1 MPRNKINRRTGHF
14 HPCMNPL
21 LPLWGPWGPLGSA
34 WNKCA
39 RKARRLTQLPC
50 WGTWRWR
57 YAWLAR
63 HCGRPQTEDACC
75 GWRNSWATL
84 KRPPLSWRKRRV
96 PPRRV
101 VRSCSDEP
109 SWSDSIVGPRARSRL
124 RWLNQYWGLRS
135 QRSCAEMAN
144 HASLSPFEARPPAK
158 GSAAVGGAG
167 AEVSGSPKETT
178 DRDKRQPR
186 QLVAEDGAVPVE
198 DTTGMSPLISLSQS
212 LPQPT
217 VSVPQEPVSRVTKQ
231 LTLPELK
238 PWDEVKMLPWE
249 PGDLAGGPVGGC
261 LQKYLKNWEVVTRD
275 PEILQ
280 MVQGVRIQFAQMPML
295 TGPKQVGP
303 RFSQGESQA
312 LEVEVQKLIEKR
324 AIEMVV
330 SAGPGF
336 YGHLFLRA
344 KKDGSMRPVFNLKP
358 LNAYVTYQHFK
369 MEGMAMATSMI
380 EQDDWFCKIDL
391 KDAYFA
397 IPIHPD
403 HRKYLRFIWK
413 GQVYQFRVL
422 PFGLASGPRIFTKL
436 LKPAIA
442 LLRRVGVRMVQY
454 LDDYMLMNQNCD
466 AARRDRDTTLFV
478 LMKLG
483 FIINWPKSELDLTHT
498 LEFLGLLV
506 NSVDMTLALP
516 RNKVQDIRERC
527 IEMMHSHTVTVRR
540 LAKLVGKL
548 TATVLA
554 VVPGPLFCRELQM
567 LRTKGL
573 LKSQQNY
580 EAWVTLTPECKA
592 ELMWWAESLEHHN
605 GQSFIVTS
613 PDLVITTDASK
624 TGWGAVMEEVKT
636 QGAWSEEESQQHIN
650 VLELRAA
657 KFAVMAF
664 TKHRSHSH
672 VHLRMDNVTA
682 VAYVNKKG
690 GTRSSLVLQETK
702 EIWQYCL
709 AKKITLT
716 AEHLPGRLNMEADFQ
731 SRYLQDNSCWKLD
744 PQLFKMLNQQWGQ
757 LHIDLFADRLTT
769 QLPTCVS
776 WKPDPGALMTDAFS
790 CEWRGKMMYA
800 FPPFCLINRCLA
812 KLAKDQG
819 EMVLITPTWH
829 TQAWYPQLLTKLCDT
844 PILLPP
850 SDRLLTSPG
859 GEVHPLVKMGQ
870 LQLAAWRI
878 SGKKDQTEL
887 FRKTL
892 PPCCSDLDGMEPGKL
907 TSTPGRSG
915 LAGVMK
921 GRQILFRPLWKWLP
935 TSWQSGSNRAD

>member
-1 MPRNKINRRTGHF
+1 M
-14 HPCMNPL
+14 
-21 LPLWGPWGPLGSA
+21 GPWGPPGSV

-39 RKARRLTQLPC
+39 RKALRPTQLPC
-50 WGTWRWR
+50 WGMLRWR
-57 YAWLAR
+57 YACLAR

-75 GWRNSWATL
+75 GCRNSWATS
-84 KRPPLSWRKRRV
+84 KRPPLSWRKRRA

-124 RWLNQYWGLRS
+124 RWLNRYWGLQSR
-135 QRSCAEMAN
+135 RSCTEMPN

-167 AEVSGSPKETT
+167 AEVSGSPKETR
-178 DRDKRQPR
+178 DRDKRQQ
-186 QLVAEDGAVPVE
+186 QLVAEDGVVPVE

-212 LPQPT
+212 FPEPT
-217 VSVPQEPVSRVTKQ
+217 VSVPQEPVSRLTKQ
-231 LTLPELK
+231 LALLGLK

-249 PGDLAGGPVGGC
+249 PVDLACGPVGGC
-261 LQKYLKNWEVVTRD
+261 LQKYLKNWEVVTSD

-303 RFSQGESQA
+303 RFSQGESRA

-403 HRKYLRFIWK
+403 HRKYLRFCE

-422 PFGLASGPRIFTKL
+422 PFGLASRPRIFTKL
-436 LKPAIA
+436 PKPAIA

-516 RNKVQDIRERC
+516 RNKV
-527 IEMMHSHTVTVRR
+527 
-540 LAKLVGKL
+540 
-548 TATVLA
+548 
-554 VVPGPLFCRELQM
+554 
-567 LRTKGL
+567 
-573 LKSQQNY
+573 
-580 EAWVTLTPECKA
+580 
-592 ELMWWAESLEHHN
+592 
-605 GQSFIVTS
+605 
-613 PDLVITTDASK
+613 
-624 TGWGAVMEEVKT
+624 
-636 QGAWSEEESQQHIN
+636 
-650 VLELRAA
+650 
-657 KFAVMAF
+657 
-664 TKHRSHSH
+664 
-672 VHLRMDNVTA
+672 
-682 VAYVNKKG
+682 
-690 GTRSSLVLQETK
+690 
-702 EIWQYCL
+702 
-709 AKKITLT
+709 
-716 AEHLPGRLNMEADFQ
+716 
-731 SRYLQDNSCWKLD
+731 
-744 PQLFKMLNQQWGQ
+744 
-757 LHIDLFADRLTT
+757 
-769 QLPTCVS
+769 
-776 WKPDPGALMTDAFS
+776 
-790 CEWRGKMMYA
+790 
-800 FPPFCLINRCLA
+800 
-812 KLAKDQG
+812 
-819 EMVLITPTWH
+819 
-829 TQAWYPQLLTKLCDT
+829 
-844 PILLPP
+844 
-850 SDRLLTSPG
+850 
-859 GEVHPLVKMGQ
+859 
-870 LQLAAWRI
+870 
-878 SGKKDQTEL
+878 
-887 FRKTL
+887 
-892 PPCCSDLDGMEPGKL
+892 
-907 TSTPGRSG
+907 
-915 LAGVMK
+915 
-921 GRQILFRPLWKWLP
+921 
-935 TSWQSGSNRAD
+935 